1 MGDLQIIYNSPEHF
15 RSMIGVIMIWIYAA
29 FNYYLIGYYVKYF
42 PGDVFTNFLMM
53 TGAEIVSPIVLYFF
67 QRKFVIRYS
76 SRYILIGCSI
86 FAVFYMINDR
96 WGDVFYVPILILG
109 IRIFV
114 KGAYILG
121 YYANGK
127 LFPTLVKSSMF
138 SLTNGIGR
146 PFSGLS
152 TMVTE
157 YTTSPGEIFLVTSL
171 IMLGFTTMFPYSD
184 DTEQEIEKLTKKKKV
199 ETEQ

>member
-1 MGDLQIIYNSPEHF
+1 
-15 RSMIGVIMIWIYAA
+15 MIAVVAIWIYAA

-42 PGDVFTNFLMM
+42 PGDIFTNFLMM
-53 TGAEIVSPIVLYFF
+53 TGAEIISPIVLYFF
-67 QRKFVIRYS
+67 QRKFIVKYT

-86 FAVFYMINDR
+86 FSLAYMLNESY
-96 WGDVFYVPILILG
+96 GEVAYVPFLILG

-114 KGAYILG
+114 KGAYILA

-138 SLTNGIGR
+138 SLTNGVGR
-146 PFSGLS
+146 PFSALS

-157 YTTSPGEIFLVTSL
+157 YTKSPGMIFLGASL
-171 IMLGFTTMFPYSD
+171 TMLAFTGLFPKSD
-184 DTEQEIEKLTKKKKV
+184 DTEQEIEKISRKKKTSKSDVLITSESEGLTK
-199 ETEQ
+199 Q

>member
-1 MGDLQIIYNSPEHF
+1 
-15 RSMIGVIMIWIYAA
+15 MIAVVMIWIYAA

-42 PGDVFTNFLMM
+42 PGDIFTNFLMM
-53 TGAEIVSPIVLYFF
+53 TGAEIISPIVLYFF
-67 QRKFVIRYS
+67 QRKFIVKYT
-76 SRYILIGCSI
+76 SRYILIGSSV
-86 FAVFYMINDR
+86 FAAGYWINDVY
-96 WGDVFYVPILILG
+96 GSVAYVPFMILG

-114 KGAYILG
+114 KGAYILA

-157 YTTSPGEIFLVTSL
+157 YTKSPGIIFLFTSL
-171 IMLGFTTMFPYSD
+171 AMLGCTALFPNSD
-184 DTEQEIEKLTKKKKV
+184 DTEQEIENIRKSKKV
-199 ETEQ
+199 TESDTPSDSYTKQ